1 MSRDTANLT
10 PQQIQQLNTALFED
24 WDAKTQEMKKN
35 AAAANVTTVDPKDI
49 GVSFGPVMDEATFR
63 KYQERKQGRM
73 KVMKAEDLMKMLGKK

>member
-1 MSRDTANLT
+1 MSRDTSNLT
-10 PQQIQQLNTALFED
+10 PQQIQQLNTALFEE
-24 WDAKTQEMKKN
+24 WESKTQEMKKT
-35 AAAANVTTVDPKDI
+35 AVANVTTVDPKDI